1 MQDTNRVVAVQLLV
15 DVAAGQNLPVG
26 RDCCYIEYLY
36 RRLCFAEVGWELT
49 GQWSSSQHEADC
61 YSPPHLLSH
70 CPGEHLPVSLFLVRF
85 LSEKF
90 S

>member
-1 MQDTNRVVAVQLLV
+1 MATIQLLV
-15 DVAAGQNLPVG
+15 DVAAGQSVPVG
-26 RDCCYIEYLY
+26 RDWCYIELLY